1 MEDVLLFLK
10 LFCLLPADAKLTP
23 LLVRPVWKL
32 LEDPILLLLIPLSFQ
47 ELPESALKLRL
58 L

>member
-1 MEDVLLFLK
+1 
-10 LFCLLPADAKLTP
+10 
-23 LLVRPVWKL
+23 VRPVWKL